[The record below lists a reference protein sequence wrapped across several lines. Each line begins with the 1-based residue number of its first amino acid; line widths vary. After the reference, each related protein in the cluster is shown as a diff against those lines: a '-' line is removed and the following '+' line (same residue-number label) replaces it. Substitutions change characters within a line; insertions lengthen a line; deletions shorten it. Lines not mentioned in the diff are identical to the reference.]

1 MLKLTCMEIK
11 ILKNQ
16 TLSLKGKKETV
27 LVNPTELQK
36 KDVSRIWIYLS
47 ESEKN
52 KEWNNGKVVIKGPG
66 EYEIGGVEIVG
77 VNDSDGNFVY
87 KVEIDGINVGLLGK
101 INGELSEKKQEKI
114 EGLDVLMADITG
126 VLEYKAIAEYAKK
139 WGVNYLIPFGYS
151 DDKMLVD
158 FLDKADQEGLE
169 PLDSL
174 KVDPESL
181 PDGLDVVVL
190 KVEQ

>member
-1 MLKLTCMEIK
+1 MEIK

-27 LVNPTELQK
+27 LVNPTETQR
-36 KDVSRIWIYLS
+36 KDNSRIWIYLS
-47 ESEKN
+47 ESEKTE
-52 KEWNNGKVVIKGPG
+52 EWNNGKVVIKGPG
-66 EYEIGGVEIVG
+66 EYEIGGVEVVG
-77 VNDSDGNFVY
+77 INGGDGNIVY
-87 KVEIDGINVGLLGK
+87 KIEIDGIVIGILSK
-101 INGELSEKKQEKI
+101 IKEDLSDKKRERI
-114 EGLDVLMADITG
+114 SGIDVLMADIGG
-126 VLEYKAIAEYAKK
+126 VLEYKNIEGYAKK
-139 WGVNYLIPFGYS
+139 WGANYLIPFGYN

-174 KVDPESL
+174 KVEVENL

-190 KVEQ
+190 KVE